1 MALRLFSVLI
11 SLIIN
16 NKGAY
21 NLAVS
26 EITINIPVSHESNVS
41 GAFDSNIKIIEKSFG
56 VEVVSRDG
64 VTHIKGNKEDVRGAL
79 KVMEQLLAL
88 SLRGTDIT
96 EQQVNYA
103 VSIIKEPVDSA
114 ESLESIDKE
123 IIAHTV
129 SGKPVKPK
137 TIGQKKYV
145 DQIKKDIIVFGLGP
159 AGTGKT

>member
-11 SLIIN
+11 SFIIN

-79 KVMEQLLAL
+79 KVLEQLFGV
-88 SLRGTDIT
+88 SL
-96 EQQVNYA
+96 
-103 VSIIKEPVDSA
+103 
-114 ESLESIDKE
+114 
-123 IIAHTV
+123 
-129 SGKPVKPK
+129 
-137 TIGQKKYV
+137 
-145 DQIKKDIIVFGLGP
+145 
-159 AGTGKT
+159 